1 MMEAENLFNSK
12 AIEEIRNLL
21 LEKHETISMAESVTS
36 GLMQAAFS
44 TAPDASKFY
53 QGGITAYNIGQK
65 CRHLFVE
72 PIHAESCDCVSEKV
86 ADEMAIN
93 VCKLFISDWG
103 IGITGYAIPVPESE
117 QKIFAHYSIACK
129 NKIVL
134 QKKIIA
140 KKEEALRVQLFFVN
154 AVLEDLAI
162 LLREK
167 QMAHT

>member
-1 MMEAENLFNSK
+1 MEVENLFK
-12 AIEEIRNLL
+12 ARAIEDIRNLL
-21 LEKHETISMAESVTS
+21 LKKHETISMAESVTS

-65 CRHLFVE
+65 YRRLLVE

-86 ADEMAIN
+86 AGEMAIN
-93 VCKLFISDWG
+93 VCKLFTSNWG
-103 IGITGYAIPVPESE
+103 IGITGYAVPVAESG
-117 QKIFAHYSIACK
+117 QKIFAHYSIACN

-140 KKEEALRVQLFFVN
+140 KKEETLRVQLFFVN
-154 AVLEDLAI
+154 AVLKDFAI
-162 LLREK
+162 LLRKK